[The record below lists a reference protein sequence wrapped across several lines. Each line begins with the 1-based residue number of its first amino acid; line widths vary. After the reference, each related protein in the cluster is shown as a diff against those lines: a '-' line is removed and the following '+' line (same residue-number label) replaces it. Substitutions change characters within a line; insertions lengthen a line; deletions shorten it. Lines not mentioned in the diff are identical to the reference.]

1 MPQNQ
6 TRVEEANSELNSP
19 QELEHEPAPQ
29 STLSTGARFGQLAR
43 RANTTHTHTTKAEPE
58 LELDGMDPGWLF
70 EIWIRAC
77 LGVRPLRREL
87 AESEALRNA
96 EWARW
101 ACLWVP

>member
-43 RANTTHTHTTKAEPE
+43 RANTTHTLRKQN
-58 LELDGMDPGWLF
+58 LNWNWMGWTPVG
-70 EIWIRAC
+70 C
-77 LGVRPLRREL
+77 LRYGSGLVW
-87 AESEALRNA
+87 ALGR
-96 EWARW
+96 
-101 ACLWVP
+101 